1 MEFLRLRD
9 VLVLCSFRLIIKLI
23 YAISLI
29 TDKRSKNMRKIY
41 ITGFIL
47 LVLSVVFSMAAEE
60 IKFGDP
66 IELKESLKIKNIL
79 ENPGD
84 YLGKLIRVEGTIVD
98 VCAHMGCWMEIG
110 GDEPFTK
117 IRVKVNDGDMVFP
130 LTAKGQHA
138 VIEGELVAL
147 DLSQEQAS
155 MMKKAECEEKGEH
168 FDPDSVTEGIT
179 VYQIKPR
186 GVVIQDE

>member
-1 MEFLRLRD
+1 M
-9 VLVLCSFRLIIKLI
+9 K
-23 YAISLI
+23 
-29 TDKRSKNMRKIY
+29 KIY

-47 LVLSVVFSMAAEE
+47 LALCVVFGMAAEE

-66 IELKESLKIKNIL
+66 IELKESLEITKIL

-84 YLGKLIRVEGTIVD
+84 YLDTLIRVEGTIVG

-147 DLSQEQAS
+147 DLSQEQAA

-186 GVVIQDE
+186 GVVIQSQ

>member
-1 MEFLRLRD
+1 M
-9 VLVLCSFRLIIKLI
+9 K
-23 YAISLI
+23 
-29 TDKRSKNMRKIY
+29 KIY
-41 ITGFIL
+41 TTVYIL
-47 LVLSVVFSMAAEE
+47 LALCVVFSMAAEE

-66 IELKESLKIKNIL
+66 IQLKESLEIKKNL

-84 YLGKLIRVEGTIVD
+84 YLGTLIRIEGTIVG
-98 VCAHMGCWMEIG
+98 VCAGMGCWMEIA
-110 GDEPFTK
+110 GDEPFIK
-117 IRVKVNDGDMVFP
+117 IKVKVDDGDMVFP

-147 DLSQEQAS
+147 DLSQEQAT

-186 GVVIQDE
+186 GVVIQNEQPYR

>member
-1 MEFLRLRD
+1 
-9 VLVLCSFRLIIKLI
+9 
-23 YAISLI
+23 
-29 TDKRSKNMRKIY
+29 MRKIY
-41 ITGFIL
+41 ITGLIL
-47 LVLSVVFSMAAEE
+47 LVLSVVFCMAAEE

-66 IELKESLKIKNIL
+66 IELKESLKIKKIL

-84 YLGKLIRVEGTIVD
+84 YLDTLIRVEGTIVG
-98 VCAHMGCWMEIG
+98 VCAHMGCWMEIA

-117 IRVKVNDGDMVFP
+117 IRVKVSDGDMVFP

-186 GVVIQDE
+186 GVVIQSE

>member
-1 MEFLRLRD
+1 MKK
-9 VLVLCSFRLIIKLI
+9 VYTTV
-23 YAISLI
+23 Y
-29 TDKRSKNMRKIY
+29 
-41 ITGFIL
+41 IL
-47 LVLSVVFSMAAEE
+47 LVLSVMFCMAAEE

-66 IELKESLKIKNIL
+66 IELKESLDISIIL

-84 YLGKLIRVEGTIVD
+84 YLDTLIRIEGTIIG
-98 VCAHMGCWMEIG
+98 VCAHMGCWMEIA

-138 VIEGELVAL
+138 IIEGELVAL
-147 DLSQEQAS
+147 DLSREKAAT
-155 MMKKAECEEKGEH
+155 MKKAECEEKGEH

-186 GVVIQDE
+186 GVVIQNE

>member
-1 MEFLRLRD
+1 MKR
-9 VLVLCSFRLIIKLI
+9 I
-23 YAISLI
+23 Y
-29 TDKRSKNMRKIY
+29 TTVY
-41 ITGFIL
+41 IL
-47 LVLSVVFSMAAEE
+47 LVLSVMFCMAAEE

-66 IELKESLKIKNIL
+66 IELKKSLDISKIL
-79 ENPGD
+79 ESPGD
-84 YLGKLIRVEGTIVD
+84 YLNKLVRVEGTIVG

-147 DLSQEQAS
+147 DLSQEQAT

-186 GVVIQDE
+186 GVVIQSE

>member
-1 MEFLRLRD
+1 
-9 VLVLCSFRLIIKLI
+9 
-23 YAISLI
+23 
-29 TDKRSKNMRKIY
+29 MRKTY
-41 ITGFIL
+41 TTVYL
-47 LVLSVVFSMAAEE
+47 LLAFSVVFCMAAEE

-66 IELKESLKIKNIL
+66 IELKESLKISKVL
-79 ENPGD
+79 ESPGD
-84 YLGKLIRVEGTIVD
+84 YLETLIRVEGTIVG
-98 VCAHMGCWMEIG
+98 VCAHMGCWREIA

-117 IRVKVNDGDMVFP
+117 IRIKVNDGDMVFP

-147 DLSQEQAS
+147 DLSQEQAA

-186 GVVIQDE
+186 GVVIQSQ

>member
-1 MEFLRLRD
+1 MKK
-9 VLVLCSFRLIIKLI
+9 VYTTV
-23 YAISLI
+23 Y
-29 TDKRSKNMRKIY
+29 
-41 ITGFIL
+41 IL
-47 LVLSVVFSMAAEE
+47 LALCVVFCMAAEE

-66 IELKESLKIKNIL
+66 IELKESLKISKIL

-84 YLGKLIRVEGTIVD
+84 YLGTLIRIEGTIVG
-98 VCAHMGCWMEIG
+98 VCAHMGCWMEIA
-110 GDEPFTK
+110 GDEPFIK
-117 IRVKVNDGDMVFP
+117 IKVKVDDGDMVFP

-147 DLSQEQAS
+147 DLSQEQAAT
-155 MMKKAECEEKGEH
+155 MKKAECEEKGEH

-186 GVVIQDE
+186 GVVIQNEKPYR

>member
-1 MEFLRLRD
+1 
-9 VLVLCSFRLIIKLI
+9 
-23 YAISLI
+23 
-29 TDKRSKNMRKIY
+29 MRKIY